1 MMKVILQK
9 DVKHLGRKG
18 DIVNVK
24 DGYFLNFL
32 MPSSLAE
39 MATAGR
45 LKTASARLET
55 RAKKLDELKAK
66 ASDVKKMLEGKV
78 FEIKAK
84 TSGKETLYASVTE
97 KDIVKAILDTAK
109 LELDAANIIMPE
121 HFKKV
126 GEHEFTI
133 HLAEGVE
140 VKAIAKVEAL

>member
-1 MMKVILQK
+1 MMKVILKK

-39 MATAGR
+39 MSTVGR
-45 LKTASARLET
+45 LKAANARLEN
-55 RAKKLDELKAK
+55 RSKKLSELKAK
-66 ASDVKKMLEGKV
+66 ASDIKKMLEGKV

-84 TSGKETLYASVTE
+84 TTGKETLYASVTE
-97 KDIVKAILDTAK
+97 KDIVKAILDTAN
-109 LELDAANIIMPE
+109 LELDAANIVMTE

-126 GEHEFTI
+126 GEHEFAI

-140 VKAIAKVEAL
+140 VKAIAKIEAL